1 MKRSRPW
8 SIKANEAF
16 PKARGALCRPD
27 IFRRSVTE
35 RGRTVIPSLMKKH
48 LLIALSFS
56 TTASLSGT
64 AEDYVSEILPI
75 MKEHCWDCHSKE
87 TEVKGN
93 VALDPEGLSDQIGAY
108 NVIRPGNPAESG
120 FVERLKLDETHNDF
134 MPRKGKPLPKR
145 EIEKIEA
152 WIQAGAIIDAKKPTE
167 DESKR
172 MAEMKPAAPAGEA
185 GGAEGFQSWTNREG
199 KVIEARL
206 LGLEGDAAKLL
217 LKNGKSYVVPLS
229 SLSEESAKMAKESAA
244 AR

>member
-1 MKRSRPW
+1 MK
-8 SIKANEAF
+8 N
-16 PKARGALCRPD
+16 
-27 IFRRSVTE
+27 
-35 RGRTVIPSLMKKH
+35 H
-48 LLIALSFS
+48 LLTALVVS
-56 TTASLSGT
+56 TTASFSGT
-64 AEDYVSEILPI
+64 AADYVSEILPI
-75 MKEHCWDCHSKE
+75 MKEHCWDCHSNE

-93 VALDPEGLSDQIGAY
+93 VALDPDVLADQIGAY

-167 DESKR
+167 DETKR
-172 MAEMKPAAPAGEA
+172 MAEMKPAAPSAGA
-185 GGAEGFQSWTNREG
+185 AGAEAGFQSWTNREG

-206 LGLEGDAAKLL
+206 LGLEGDSAKLL

-229 SLSEESAKMAKESAA
+229 SLSEESAKMARESAA
-244 AR
+244 P

>member
-1 MKRSRPW
+1 MK
-8 SIKANEAF
+8 N
-16 PKARGALCRPD
+16 
-27 IFRRSVTE
+27 
-35 RGRTVIPSLMKKH
+35 H
-48 LLIALSFS
+48 LLTALVVS
-56 TTASLSGT
+56 TTATFSGT
-64 AEDYVSEILPI
+64 AADYVSEILPI
-75 MKEHCWDCHSKE
+75 MKEHCWDCHSNE

-93 VALDPEGLSDQIGAY
+93 VALDPDVLADQIGAY

-167 DESKR
+167 DETKR
-172 MAEMKPAAPAGEA
+172 MAEMKPAAPSAGA
-185 GGAEGFQSWTNREG
+185 AGAEAGFQSWTNREG

-229 SLSEESAKMAKESAA
+229 SLSEESAKMARESAA
-244 AR
+244 P

>member
-1 MKRSRPW
+1 MK
-8 SIKANEAF
+8 N
-16 PKARGALCRPD
+16 
-27 IFRRSVTE
+27 
-35 RGRTVIPSLMKKH
+35 H
-48 LLIALSFS
+48 LLTALVVS
-56 TTASLSGT
+56 TTATFSGT
-64 AEDYVSEILPI
+64 AADYVSEILPI
-75 MKEHCWDCHSKE
+75 MKEHCWDCHSNE

-93 VALDPEGLSDQIGAY
+93 VALDPDVLADQIGAY

-167 DESKR
+167 DETKR
-172 MAEMKPAAPAGEA
+172 MAEMKPAAPSAGA
-185 GGAEGFQSWTNREG
+185 AGAEAGFQSWTNREG

-229 SLSEESAKMAKESAA
+229 SLSEESAKMARESVAP
-244 AR
+244 